1 VASRAWLSDQ
11 QKRRAARIAR
21 EKDLTCPNCGS
32 SEPVPEDE
40 ALAHPGGGADIAMR
54 CANCERASEW
64 PLSSPQRRRRLSA
77 YTHCGTARRRP
88 ERTADDGEDPR
99 GGYEE
104 QRDITEA
111 DKTPTAPT
119 GVADDVA

>member
-1 VASRAWLSDQ
+1 MALGPAETP
-11 QKRRAARIAR
+11 RAARIVR
-21 EKDLTCPNCGS
+21 EKGLTCSDCGS
-32 SEPVPEDE
+32 SEPGPEDE

-88 ERTADDGEDPR
+88 ERTAHDGEDPR